1 MFYDSIDA
9 LGTYIDVCLDRY
21 SDNVF
26 LCELDEDEVITSITY
41 GQAKERIQGIKNLFR
56 ENGIEPGDKVAL
68 LGENSINWGLVYM
81 AAVTYGAIIV
91 PILHEF
97 DSVSISNIINMS
109 ESRILFVSSSQL
121 EKVEEGNLRQ
131 LEKIYLLD
139 DFREVKKQDVKE
151 VKSQIRSKILVFKN
165 RIDHFLAEHINR
177 ARVKTIEEYKP
188 KADDIAAIVYTSG
201 TTGRSKGVM
210 LTHKNIFWNILAA
223 LDYIEINSND
233 RFLSILPSSHTY
245 ECTFT
250 LLLSMVGGAS
260 VYYLKQK
267 PSPKVLLRAFE
278 KVKPSMVM
286 MVPLVIEKIYKKN
299 VLPKLEDNILLKL
312 ATRIKPL
319 RRLIYKKACKSLLEA
334 FGGNIK
340 LICIGGAPLSPDV
353 DLFLLEGKFPSA
365 VGYGMTECAP
375 LITFAM
381 PDKKKFQSCGYPIK
395 GAQIKIDKPDPT
407 TGIGEV
413 LVKGPMVTKGYY
425 RNEEETKK
433 LFTEDGWMRTGDL
446 GYLDSDNYLYLKGRL
461 KNVILGP
468 DGENICP
475 EEIEQVL
482 CEDRGI
488 IEALVLEKE
497 GKLIAYIYPD
507 YDFLNTELKLLD
519 VEPGQAQERLEKYF
533 DNLIKQMNQRLP
545 TFSQI
550 KGFNIVEKEFEKTPT
565 QKIKR
570 YMYM

>member
-1 MFYDSIDA
+1 MFYDDIDA

-21 SDNVF
+21 KDNTF
-26 LCELDEDEVITSITY
+26 LCELDEDEVVASVTY
-41 GQAKERIQGIKNLFR
+41 GEAKDRIQGIKSILK
-56 ENGIEPGDKVAL
+56 ENGIKPGDKVAL

-81 AAVTYGAIIV
+81 AVVTYGAIIV

-109 ESRILFVSSSQL
+109 ESRILFVSSSLL
-121 EKVEEGNLRQ
+121 EKVEEGNLTR

-139 DFREVKKQDVKE
+139 DFREVEIRDIRE
-151 VKSQIRSKILVFKN
+151 VKSQLKSRLLEIKN
-165 RIDHFLAEHINR
+165 RIDQLFFERKNR
-177 ARVKTIEEYKP
+177 IKIESNKEYVP

-210 LTHKNIFWNILAA
+210 LTHKNIYWNILAA

-267 PSPKVLLRAFE
+267 PSPKVLLKAFE
-278 KVKPSMVM
+278 KVKPTMIM

-299 VLPKLEDNILLKL
+299 VLPKLQDNVLLKR
-312 ATRIKPL
+312 ATKIKPIRKL
-319 RRLIYKKACKSLLEA
+319 LYKKACKALLEA

-353 DLFLLEGKFPSA
+353 DLFLLEGEFPSA

-381 PDKKKFQSCGYPIK
+381 PDKKRFQSCGYPIK
-395 GAQIKIDKPDPT
+395 GAQIKIDKPDPV
-407 TGIGEV
+407 TGVGEV

-425 RNEEETKK
+425 KNEEETKK

-446 GYLDSDNYLYLKGRL
+446 GYIDKDNYLYLKGRL

-468 DGENICP
+468 SGENIYP

-482 CEDRGI
+482 CENRGVL
-488 IEALVLEKE
+488 EALVLERE

-507 YDFLNTELKLLD
+507 YDFLNTELKLLEI
-519 VEPGQAQERLEKYF
+519 EPNQARERLEKYF
-533 DNLIKQMNQRLP
+533 NNLIKETNKRLP

-550 KGFNIVEKEFEKTPT
+550 KDFNIVEKEFEKTPT

-570 YMYM
+570 YIYM

>member
-1 MFYDSIDA
+1 MFYDNIDA
-9 LGTYIDVCLDRY
+9 LGTYINVCLDRY
-21 SDNVF
+21 KDNTF
-26 LCELDEDEVITSITY
+26 LCELDEDEIVTSVTY
-41 GQAKERIQGIKNLFR
+41 GQAKERIQGIKSILK
-56 ENGIEPGDKVAL
+56 ENGVKPGDKVAL

-81 AAVTYGAIIV
+81 AVVTYGAIIV

-109 ESRILFVSSSQL
+109 DARILFVSSSL
-121 EKVEEGNLRQ
+121 LDKVEEGNLRQ

-139 DFREVKKQDVKE
+139 DFREVDTEKVKE
-151 VKSQIRSKILVFKN
+151 VKSQIKSKLLEFRNKIDQLFFE
-165 RIDHFLAEHINR
+165 RINKI
-177 ARVKTIEEYKP
+177 KIETNKEYTP

-201 TTGRSKGVM
+201 TTGKSKGVM

-223 LDYIEINSND
+223 LDYIEINSKD

-267 PSPKVLLRAFE
+267 PSPKILLKAFE
-278 KVKPSMVM
+278 KVKPTMVM
-286 MVPLVIEKIYKKN
+286 MVPLVIEKIYKKS
-299 VLPKLEDNILLKL
+299 VLPKLQDNILLRG
-312 ATRIKPL
+312 ATKIKPL
-319 RRLIYKKACKSLLEA
+319 RKALYKKACKSLLEA

-353 DLFLLEGKFPSA
+353 DLFLLEGEFPSA

-381 PDKKKFQSCGYPIK
+381 PDKKRFQSCGYPIK
-395 GAQIKIDKPDPT
+395 GAQIKIDKPDPI
-407 TGIGEV
+407 TGVGEV

-425 RNEEETKK
+425 KNEEETKK

-446 GYLDSDNYLYLKGRL
+446 GYIDKDNYLYLKGRL

-468 DGENICP
+468 NGENIYP

-482 CEDRGI
+482 SEDRGVL
-488 IEALVLEKE
+488 EALLLERE

-507 YDFLNTELKLLD
+507 YDFLNVELKLLEI
-519 VEPGQAQERLEKYF
+519 EPNQAQERLERYF
-533 DNLIKQMNQRLP
+533 DNLIKETNRRLP

-570 YMYM
+570 YIYK

>member
-1 MFYDSIDA
+1 MFYDNIDA
-9 LGTYIDVCLDRY
+9 LGTYINVCLDRY
-21 SDNVF
+21 KDNTF
-26 LCELDEDEVITSITY
+26 LCELDEDEIGASVTY
-41 GQAKERIQGIKNLFR
+41 GQAKERIQGIKSILK
-56 ENGIEPGDKVAL
+56 ENGVKPGDKVAL

-81 AAVTYGAIIV
+81 AVVTYGAIIV

-109 ESRILFVSSSQL
+109 DARILFVSSSL
-121 EKVEEGNLRQ
+121 LDKVEEGNLRQ

-139 DFREVKKQDVKE
+139 DFREVDIEKVKE
-151 VKSQIRSKILVFKN
+151 VKSQIKSKLLEFRNKIDQLFFE
-165 RIDHFLAEHINR
+165 RINKI
-177 ARVKTIEEYKP
+177 KIETNKEYTP
-188 KADDIAAIVYTSG
+188 KADDIAAIVYTSD
-201 TTGRSKGVM
+201 TTGKSKGVM

-223 LDYIEINSND
+223 LDYIEINSKD

-267 PSPKVLLRAFE
+267 PSPKILLKAFE
-278 KVKPSMVM
+278 KVKPTMVM
-286 MVPLVIEKIYKKN
+286 MVPLVIEKIYKKS
-299 VLPKLEDNILLKL
+299 VLPKLQDNILLRG
-312 ATRIKPL
+312 ATKIKPL
-319 RRLIYKKACKSLLEA
+319 RKALYKKACKSLLEA

-353 DLFLLEGKFPSA
+353 DLFLLEGEFPSA

-381 PDKKKFQSCGYPIK
+381 PDKKRFQSCGYPIK
-395 GAQIKIDKPDPT
+395 GAQIKIDKPDPI
-407 TGIGEV
+407 TGVGEV

-425 RNEEETKK
+425 KNEEETKK

-446 GYLDSDNYLYLKGRL
+446 GYIDKDNYLYLKGRL

-468 DGENICP
+468 NGENIYP

-482 CEDRGI
+482 SD
-488 IEALVLEKE
+488 
-497 GKLIAYIYPD
+497 
-507 YDFLNTELKLLD
+507 
-519 VEPGQAQERLEKYF
+519 
-533 DNLIKQMNQRLP
+533 
-545 TFSQI
+545 
-550 KGFNIVEKEFEKTPT
+550 
-565 QKIKR
+565 
-570 YMYM
+570 

>member
-1 MFYDSIDA
+1 MFYDDIDA
-9 LGTYIDVCLDRY
+9 LGTYINVCLDRY
-21 SDNVF
+21 KDNTF
-26 LCELDEDEVITSITY
+26 LCELDEDELVASITY
-41 GQAKERIQGIKNLFR
+41 GQAKERIQGIKSILN
-56 ENGIEPGDKVAL
+56 ENRIKPGDKIAL

-81 AAVTYGAIIV
+81 AVVTYGAIIV

-97 DSVSISNIINMS
+97 DSISISNIINMS
-109 ESRILFVSSSQL
+109 DAKILFVSSSL
-121 EKVEEGNLRQ
+121 LDKVEEGSLGQ

-139 DFREVKKQDVKE
+139 DFREVEINKVKE
-151 VKSQIRSKILVFKN
+151 AKSQIKNKLLEFRNKIDQLFLE
-165 RIDHFLAEHINR
+165 RISRI
-177 ARVKTIEEYKP
+177 KIESNKEYIP

-223 LDYIEINSND
+223 LDYIEINSED

-267 PSPKVLLRAFE
+267 PSPKVLLKAFE
-278 KVKPSMVM
+278 KVKPTMVM

-299 VLPKLEDNILLKL
+299 VLPKLQDNIILRG
-312 ATRIKPL
+312 ATKIKPL
-319 RRLIYKKACKSLLEA
+319 RKVLYKKACKSLLEA

-340 LICIGGAPLSPDV
+340 LICIGGAPLSPEA
-353 DLFLLEGKFPSA
+353 DLFLLEGEFPSA

-381 PDKKKFQSCGYPIK
+381 PDKKRFQSCGYPIK
-395 GAQIKIDKPDPT
+395 GAQIKIDKPDPI

-425 RNEEETKK
+425 KNEEETKK

-446 GYLDSDNYLYLKGRL
+446 GYIDKDNYLYLKGRL
-461 KNVILGP
+461 KNIILGP
-468 DGENICP
+468 NGENIYP

-482 CEDRGI
+482 SEDRGI
-488 IEALVLEKE
+488 SEALLLERE

-507 YDFLNTELKLLD
+507 YDFLNAELKLLEI
-519 VEPGQAQERLEKYF
+519 EPNQAQERLEKYF
-533 DNLIKQMNQRLP
+533 DNLIKEVNHRLP

-570 YMYM
+570 YMYK